1 MSHRI
6 RNFFPQASRR
16 QGGFSLLELMLVV
29 AILTVLLGVVVRG
42 AVQLQKRNSVET
54 AKVDLTQQSRQF
66 IDQVVKDLHHAG
78 YPGVRMYDQVTSAAN
93 PALYGQELVSISSNA
108 IQFEG
113 DVDGSGNVSVVFVEL
128 NPLNGPCPCTL
139 QRGSVYKQA
148 YLARTMPQYYTQV
161 DNVINLNPFSA
172 ILNDSSAAQLPCT
185 IAAGGCP
192 DGNSMANIKAV
203 GLTLNVRTSNPSP
216 EDATFSTINMSSRGE
231 DQQLGQCGP

>member
-6 RNFFPQASRR
+6 RQASRG

-29 AILTVLLGVVVRG
+29 AILTVVLGVVVRE

-54 AKVDLTQQSRQF
+54 AKVDLTQPSRQF

-78 YPGVRMYDQVTSAAN
+78 YPSVRMYDVATAASS
-93 PALYGQELVSISSNA
+93 PALYGQGLVSISSNA
-108 IQFEG
+108 VQFEG
-113 DVDGSGNVSVVFVEL
+113 DVDGSGNVSVVFVQL

-148 YLARTMPQYYTQV
+148 FLAGTMPQYYTQV
-161 DNVINLNPFSA
+161 DNVMNLNPFSA
-172 ILNDSSAAQLPCT
+172 ILNDGSATQLPCT
-185 IAAGGCP
+185 LAAGGCA

-203 GLTLNVRTSNPSP
+203 GLTLNLRTTNPSL
-216 EDATFSTINMSSRGE
+216 EDAISSTISMSSE
-231 DQQLGQCGP
+231 AKINN